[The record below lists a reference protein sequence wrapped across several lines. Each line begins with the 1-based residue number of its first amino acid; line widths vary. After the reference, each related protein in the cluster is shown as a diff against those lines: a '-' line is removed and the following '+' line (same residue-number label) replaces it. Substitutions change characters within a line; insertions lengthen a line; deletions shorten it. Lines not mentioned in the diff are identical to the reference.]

1 MVQSLLSVK
10 TEDFEKASQVIAIIQ
25 KEYFKSYTVADLASI
40 VGTNRFTL
48 NSAFR
53 KITGLPV
60 KEYVRQYK
68 IDQAKHL
75 LETTHLPIE
84 MIAGRV
90 GLHRTNLERGF
101 KKRYAQTPIAWR
113 RNYQ

>member
-1 MVQSLLSVK
+1 MEQSLLSVK
-10 TEDFEKASQVIAIIQ
+10 TEDLEKVTQVIALIQ
-25 KEYFKSYTVADLASI
+25 KEYFKSYTVGDLASI

-53 KITGLPV
+53 KVTGLPV
-60 KEYVRQYK
+60 KEYVRQYRL
-68 IDQAKHL
+68 DQAKHL
-75 LETTHLPIE
+75 LETTPLPIE

-101 KKRYAQTPIAWR
+101 KKRYRQTPIAWR
-113 RNYQ
+113 RSHQ